1 MQSVKIASIAGIVK
15 RPSPDES
22 QPKRVLL
29 PGKAPIPSNI
39 SRGGLDVELPFSVFP
54 AIFLLFFCK
63 SIIVLP
69 TDSLFRC
76 LHLLYQR
83 PVVLKTLRSLTWSVL
98 CTCLLVNSRYVLFL
112 RERERIWK
120 QGWDRC
126 CWKWCNQQILKAR
139 KSLSIIQEQLHKIR
153 RTSRDCLT
161 VKLKFLWMCWL
172 WGWGPLSIH
181 AAYIWLHWFLMQVQ
195 FKMHYAKECNGV
207 VSLLKRGCSV

>member
-98 CTCLLVNSRYVLFL
+98 CACLLVNSRYVLFL
-112 RERERIWK
+112 RERE
-120 QGWDRC
+120 
-126 CWKWCNQQILKAR
+126 NLKAGLR
-139 KSLSIIQEQLHKIR
+139 QMLLEMVQPANSESQK
-153 RTSRDCLT
+153 
-161 VKLKFLWMCWL
+161 KLEHHT
-172 WGWGPLSIH
+172 G
-181 AAYIWLHWFLMQVQ
+181 AATQ
-195 FKMHYAKECNGV
+195 N
-207 VSLLKRGCSV
+207 